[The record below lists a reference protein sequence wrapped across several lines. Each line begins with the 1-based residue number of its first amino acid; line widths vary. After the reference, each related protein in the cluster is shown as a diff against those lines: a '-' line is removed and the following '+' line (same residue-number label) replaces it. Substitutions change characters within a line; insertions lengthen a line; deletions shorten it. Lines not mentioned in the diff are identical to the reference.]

1 MRIGI
6 RAFVASVVLV
16 AAVGARAEEEKSD
29 AKLQAGTYAGLEF
42 RSIGPAQTSGR
53 IADFAVVPG
62 QRSSYYVAVA
72 SGGVWKTTNAGTTWK
87 PIFDGE
93 DSYSIG
99 CVSLDPN
106 DPLVVWVGTGENNSQ
121 RSVGYGDGVYKS
133 IDGGQTWKN
142 VGLKD
147 SEHIAKILIDPR
159 DSDVVYVAA
168 QGPLWSAGGDRGLYK
183 TTDGG
188 ETWEAV
194 LEISED
200 TGVTDVVFD
209 PRDPDVLYAAA
220 YQRRRHVWTLIDGG
234 PESALYKS
242 TDAGAS
248 WRKLTNGL
256 PKADLG
262 RIGLAV
268 SPADPDVVYAVV
280 EAAEERGFY
289 RSTNAGGSFE
299 RMGDYTSGAAMYYN
313 EIFADPKRV
322 DRVYSMDTFLMVT
335 EDGGKSFSRLGEADK
350 HVDNHAMWI
359 DPEDTDYLLVGCD
372 GGIYESFD
380 RGQSWHYKDNLPV
393 TQFYRVT
400 VDNAEPFYNVY
411 GGTQDNATLGGPS
424 RTTTTHGIT
433 NADWFVTV
441 FGDGF
446 ETQVDPTNPDIV
458 YSQWQYGGLVRHD
471 RKTGE
476 IVDIK
481 PQPGP
486 ADDALRFNWDSPLL
500 ISPHSPTRLYFG
512 AQRVFRSDDRGDSW
526 RAVSED
532 LTTGTDRNTLPVMGR
547 VWGVD
552 AVAKHIGT
560 TPYGNLVALTE
571 SPRVEDL
578 LYAGTDDGLIQIS
591 KDGGESWRRV
601 ESVPGVPEMTYVN
614 DLDAS
619 LHDDDTVFATFNNH
633 KRGDFKPY
641 VLKSTDRGRS
651 WSSIAGNLPERGTA
665 YALAEDH
672 VDSNLLF
679 VGTEFGVFFT
689 PDGGGEWIQLEGGL
703 PTIAVRD
710 IDIQRREN
718 DLALATFG
726 RGFYIL
732 DDYSPL
738 RGASETQLQ
747 AEAMLFEP
755 RQALM
760 FVPSSPWGLPGKAF
774 QGASFYTA
782 PNPPFGAVFTY
793 YLSDSLLTKK
803 EIRQRAD
810 RELAKQGKDV
820 SYPSWEELRA
830 EDREAKPG
838 IVLTVRDG
846 DGNVVRRI
854 DGPTKKG
861 FHRVAWDLRHP
872 AANPTDLSPPDTGR
886 PVPIETRGPARDAG
900 AVHRQPRE
908 EGGRSIRGARRG
920 EVVRCRGPRHTHPGR
935 AGQGRAARVP
945 EEDSAPAARGARIRR
960 GARGDRKSHRAP
972 RARARGHPGRRP
984 VVERRAARPEGSRRG
999 PRRGIFRRSDRRKRS
1014 EPSPPGISRRVNG
1027 IVRGHWSTTGPPT
1040 ETHREAYAIA
1050 AGQFAVALGQL
1061 RNIAGNLGVLEDRA
1075 EAAGAPWTPGRL
1087 PTWTPEGR

>member
-1 MRIGI
+1 M
-6 RAFVASVVLV
+6 
-16 AAVGARAEEEKSD
+16 
-29 AKLQAGTYAGLEF
+29 
-42 RSIGPAQTSGR
+42 
-53 IADFAVVPG
+53 
-62 QRSSYYVAVA
+62 
-72 SGGVWKTTNAGTTWK
+72 
-87 PIFDGE
+87 
-93 DSYSIG
+93 
-99 CVSLDPN
+99 
-106 DPLVVWVGTGENNSQ
+106 
-121 RSVGYGDGVYKS
+121 
-133 IDGGQTWKN
+133 
-142 VGLKD
+142 
-147 SEHIAKILIDPR
+147 
-159 DSDVVYVAA
+159 
-168 QGPLWSAGGDRGLYK
+168 
-183 TTDGG
+183 
-188 ETWEAV
+188 
-194 LEISED
+194 
-200 TGVTDVVFD
+200 
-209 PRDPDVLYAAA
+209 
-220 YQRRRHVWTLIDGG
+220 
-234 PESALYKS
+234 
-242 TDAGAS
+242 
-248 WRKLTNGL
+248 
-256 PKADLG
+256 
-262 RIGLAV
+262 

-486 ADDALRFNWDSPLL
+486 SRRRPPLQLGLPAPHQPALAHAPLL
-500 ISPHSPTRLYFG
+500 RGAESVPQRRSRRLVARGQRGPH
-512 AQRVFRSDDRGDSW
+512 D
-526 RAVSED
+526 
-532 LTTGTDRNTLPVMGR
+532 GTDRNTLPVMGR

-651 WSSIAGNLPERGTA
+651 WSSIAGNLPEPRPRPTLSPRTTSIRTCCSSA
-665 YALAEDH
+665 PSSA
-672 VDSNLLF
+672 SSS
-679 VGTEFGVFFT
+679 
-689 PDGGGEWIQLEGGL
+689 L
-703 PTIAVRD
+703 PTEGESGFSSRAVC
-710 IDIQRREN
+710 RRSRC
-718 DLALATFG
+718 ATSTSSVA
-726 RGFYIL
+726 RTIWR
-732 DDYSPL
+732 SP
-738 RGASETQLQ
+738 RSDAASTSSTTTRRCGVLPRLSFQ

-760 FVPSSPWGLPGKAF
+760 FVPSSPWG
-774 QGASFYTA
+774 Y
-782 PNPPFGAVFTY
+782 
-793 YLSDSLLTKK
+793 
-803 EIRQRAD
+803 
-810 RELAKQGKDV
+810 
-820 SYPSWEELRA
+820 
-830 EDREAKPG
+830 
-838 IVLTVRDG
+838 
-846 DGNVVRRI
+846 
-854 DGPTKKG
+854 
-861 FHRVAWDLRHP
+861 
-872 AANPTDLSPPDTGR
+872 
-886 PVPIETRGPARDAG
+886 PARLS
-900 AVHRQPRE
+900 R
-908 EGGRSIRGARRG
+908 
-920 EVVRCRGPRHTHPGR
+920 
-935 AGQGRAARVP
+935 
-945 EEDSAPAARGARIRR
+945 APASTPPPIRR
-960 GARGDRKSHRAP
+960 S
-972 RARARGHPGRRP
+972 
-984 VVERRAARPEGSRRG
+984 V
-999 PRRGIFRRSDRRKRS
+999 
-1014 EPSPPGISRRVNG
+1014 PSSP
-1027 IVRGHWSTTGPPT
+1027 TT
-1040 ETHREAYAIA
+1040 
-1050 AGQFAVALGQL
+1050 
-1061 RNIAGNLGVLEDRA
+1061 
-1075 EAAGAPWTPGRL
+1075 
-1087 PTWTPEGR
+1087 